1 MLKWGVERRLEFI
14 EFRLFWEG
22 GVNRSDLIDTFG
34 VSVPQASKD
43 LTHYQE
49 RAPQNAV
56 YDKSARRYVAGPE
69 FQPVF
74 LDPDPDAYLMR
85 LRSMAE
91 GFAEPGS
98 NWLSTPPD
106 MDIALTLHRKVDT
119 EVLRSVLAAVR
130 DKKSL
135 VLHYQSMNRDRPD
148 PAWRRIT
155 PHAFGFDGLRWH
167 VRAWCHETTRFKD
180 FLLSRVLGW
189 GAFGEPG
196 PGAAQDML
204 WQESFDIIIVPHPEL
219 SAGQQAVVAK
229 DYSMVDGHAVLTVR
243 YAMLFYVLKRLG
255 LLEGARTRDPRT
267 QHIVAANEREVAT
280 ALDRAQ
286 HEFNV
291 ADVANGPQPR

>member
-1 MLKWGVERRLEFI
+1 MEFI

-91 GFAEPGS
+91 GFADAGA
-98 NWLSTPPD
+98 NWLAAPPD
-106 MDIALTLHRKVDT
+106 MDIALTLRRKVDI

-130 DKKSL
+130 EERSL
-135 VLHYQSMNRDRPD
+135 DLHYQSMNRDRPD

-167 VRAWCHETTRFKD
+167 VRAWCHETERFKD
-180 FLLSRVLGW
+180 FLLSRVLGF
-189 GAFGEPG
+189 GELGEPG
-196 PGAAQDML
+196 AAAAQDRL
-204 WQESFDIIIVPHPEL
+204 WQETFDITLVPHPDL
-219 SAGQQAVVAK
+219 SVGQQAVVAK
-229 DYSMVDGHAVLTVR
+229 DYNMADGRAVLTVR

-255 LLEGARTRDPRT
+255 LLDGARLRDPRT
-267 QHIVAANEREVAT
+267 QHIVAADEDEVAA
-280 ALDRAQ
+280 ALERAQ
-286 HEFNV
+286 HEFDE
-291 ADVANGPQPR
+291 ADTASGAVPK